1 MEQPRVRTPLD
12 RTWPEASGVLDPD
25 LYRLRVKDGSGKLLV
40 SYVVEPDVR
49 AVPAWS
55 SPEIPRD

>member
-1 MEQPRVRTPLD
+1 
-12 RTWPEASGVLDPD
+12 LDPD
-25 LYRLRVKDGSGKLLV
+25 LYRLSVKDGSGKLLV

-55 SPEIPRD
+55 SPEIAGD